1 MGGGALARRGA
12 AGARGARGALGAARA
27 KAGIHPEWHPEAEV
41 VCNGETVM
49 KVSGTKARY
58 DVDVY
63 SGNHP
68 FYKGFP
74 GAPRQTNPSGSRKK
88 EKEER
93 FFGRRRVSLTWGGP
107 LLPGFKLEI
116 SNSPPRG

>member
-1 MGGGALARRGA
+1 MALVSATRPMAGTFTAYLGGGALARRGA

-68 FYKGFP
+68 FYKVRRAAGSVRRRRKRAA
-74 GAPRQTNPSGSRKK
+74 GAA
-88 EKEER
+88 
-93 FFGRRRVSLTWGGP
+93 GRRLT
-107 LLPGFKLEI
+107 
-116 SNSPPRG
+116 